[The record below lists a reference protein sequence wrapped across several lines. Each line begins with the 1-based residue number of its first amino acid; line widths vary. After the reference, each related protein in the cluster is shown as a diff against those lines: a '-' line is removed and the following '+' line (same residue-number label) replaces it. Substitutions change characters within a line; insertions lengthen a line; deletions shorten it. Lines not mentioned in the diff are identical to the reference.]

1 MTSKK
6 RRYGDLSA
14 RPLPSEDPSLIDD
27 VFAAFT
33 GARPSLAPS
42 AEAEDRHARG
52 TSTTPAQRAA
62 PAPQTAPARGAAPA
76 QHASAAQSVEEPLHG
91 AADARRAAPAQ
102 QSAVAGYTRVSN
114 DLLDRILPTL
124 DTYDQVVL
132 VRIYRLSRGF
142 SSDTCRVSVPTLAK
156 SCNISERQVRKSVVK
171 LEARELIGR
180 VEQDFCNKDK
190 ALRGTIFRIL
200 IADPTP
206 AQRATPARGAAP
218 AHGASPAR
226 GATNK
231 DKSFKETNKRGI
243 NRLTPEEV
251 ESFAA
256 TVADL
261 IGEGKTFEEIEGRFV
276 SNMHPMDWVTVK
288 SVAKA
293 QAQVTGQKP
302 KV

>member
-33 GARPSLAPS
+33 GVRPSSAPLADD
-42 AEAEDRHARG
+42 EDRVSQDIS
-52 TSTTPAQRAA
+52 STPAHYAAPALRTAPAQRA
-62 PAPQTAPARGAAPA
+62 TPA
-76 QHASAAQSVEEPLHG
+76 QHASAAQSVSEPLHD
-91 AADARRAAPAQ
+91 AAAARSAAPAQ
-102 QSAVAGYTRVSN
+102 QSTVAGYTRVSN

-132 VRIYRLSRGF
+132 VRLYRLSRGF
-142 SSDTCRVSVPTLAK
+142 NSDTCRVSVPTLAK
-156 SCNISERQVRKSVVK
+156 SCNISERQVRKSVAK
-171 LEARELIGR
+171 LEARELIKR
-180 VEQDFCNKDK
+180 VEQDFGNKDK

-206 AQRATPARGAAP
+206 ARGAAP
-218 AHGASPAR
+218 ARGTTHAERATPAHGAS
-226 GATNK
+226 NK
-231 DKSFKETNKRGI
+231 DKSFSKDNNKKGI
-243 NRLTPEEV
+243 NRLTPEEI

-261 IGEGKTFEEIEGRFV
+261 LGEGKSFEEVEGQFAP
-276 SNMHPMDWVTVK
+276 NMHPMDWVTVK
-288 SVAKA
+288 SVARA
-293 QAQVTGQKP
+293 QAQVRRREP
-302 KV
+302 